1 MTEQPLIQYDL
12 LILCNLRSAEIGGA
26 TYDSLT
32 VKLLKSSSYTLL
44 CGMKKNYVLILT
56 SICNKQNSSTSSTY
70 IYYFRHRTKI
80 IFDLFF
86 CEKYGYL
93 EIPFIDL
100 KYLSQQLE
108 SA

>member
-44 CGMKKNYVLILT
+44 CVMKKNYELILT

-70 IYYFRHRTKI
+70 IILGIGPKSSLTYFFVKNMDT
-80 IFDLFF
+80 
-86 CEKYGYL
+86 
-93 EIPFIDL
+93 
-100 KYLSQQLE
+100 
-108 SA
+108 

>member
-56 SICNKQNSSTSSTY
+56 SICNKQNSSTYIILGIGPKSSLTY
-70 IYYFRHRTKI
+70 FLVKNMDT
-80 IFDLFF
+80 
-86 CEKYGYL
+86 
-93 EIPFIDL
+93 
-100 KYLSQQLE
+100 
-108 SA
+108 